1 MREFIIESALLTHG
15 VRSMRTKR
23 TVTRRIQVLKENR
36 KTYARASEIS
46 VRDHAYREAVR
57 EHSEASIE
65 EQYAYGFA
73 NTLAKK
79 AILIPEDDLLA
90 GYLFQYAYNVNFPMK
105 VSEDFDPAERAKF
118 QMDMK
123 REIEET
129 KEVYWKNG
137 KTDDSVD
144 LEEREMPGS
153 IDVELDEFTDA
164 VETWLVKHWHSGHT
178 LAGYEMLLNTG
189 WRALLLQA
197 EKQLEKAES
206 EKEKRTVHAF
216 QIVLKA
222 CMDYMHR
229 YLEETERQLN
239 KLKRNNKI
247 NNDNVEYNDGFG
259 TRQECLERIRDAL
272 INIETKAPET
282 FFETLQLLMLANEM
296 MYCENI
302 PSGISLGRI
311 DYYLYPFYRRDVD
324 AGRLTYE
331 EAGELLESFWLKCS
345 CQRKA
350 YQNMTLGGCDAA
362 GRCSVNDLTYL
373 CLESAANLRVDQ
385 PSVNFRWTDDM
396 PEEAWWAVLALIR
409 TGMGFPA
416 LLYDPCCM
424 KAQIKNGV
432 SEEDVWNYGF
442 VGCVEMAVPGKEN
455 AITELARLNL
465 PKLLN
470 LLLHQGKDT
479 CSDKIFR
486 MKNRKSLAEF
496 GTYEELEQ
504 AYLNE
509 LEYWV
514 RKIIR
519 SLNRIEHLY
528 AEKYPLPYLSVLTE
542 DCIGSRKDVMAGGAR
557 YTSVGFNL
565 GGVAT
570 AADAL
575 AAIRDVVYDKNIATL
590 EECVEIMERDFEGAD
605 HMLQYMSARAPK
617 YGNDQGREQDA
628 EQIAVKIERLV
639 SDILRE
645 YRNYWGGPYRL
656 GLYTVEDHAIMGM
669 HTGATA
675 DGRRSGESLSNSSG
689 ASQGKDTH
697 GPTALINS
705 VTNFPMEEAG
715 NGMVLD
721 VKFTPSL
728 LEEETGKRALRSLIE
743 TYFRKGGMEMQV
755 SVVSGETLRAA
766 QEHPENY
773 ADLIVRVSGFSAYF
787 CSLRKATQDEIIKRT
802 EHVM

>member
-1 MREFIIESALLTHG
+1 
-15 VRSMRTKR
+15 MRTKR

-36 KTYARASEIS
+36 KKYARTSEIP
-46 VRDHAYREAVR
+46 VRDDAYREAVR
-57 EHSEASIE
+57 EYPEASVE

-79 AILIPEDDLLA
+79 EILIPEDDLLA

-118 QMDMK
+118 QMDME

-129 KEVYWKNG
+129 KELQSESAS
-137 KTDDSVD
+137 D
-144 LEEREMPGS
+144 
-153 IDVELDEFTDA
+153 ELDEFADA

-189 WRALLLQA
+189 WGALLSRV
-197 EKQLEKAES
+197 EEQLGKARS
-206 EKEKRTVHAF
+206 EKEKQTVHAF

-222 CMDYMHR
+222 CMSYMHR
-229 YLEETERQLN
+229 YLEEVERQLN
-239 KLKRNNKI
+239 KLKRNNNI
-247 NNDNVEYNDGFG
+247 DDGNYNDSYNDGFG
-259 TRQECLERIRDAL
+259 TRRECLERMRDAL
-272 INIETKAPET
+272 MNIEREAPET
-282 FFETLQLLMLANEM
+282 FYEALQLLTLANEM

-311 DYYLYPFYRRDVD
+311 DYYLYPFYRKDVD
-324 AGRLTYE
+324 AGRLNYE
-331 EAGELLESFWLKCS
+331 EAGELIEAFWLKCS
-345 CQRKA
+345 CQKKA
-350 YQNMTLGGCDAA
+350 YQNMTLGGCNSD
-362 GRCSVNDLTYL
+362 GQCSVNDLTYL

-396 PEEAWWAVLALIR
+396 PEEAWQAVLALIR

-424 KAQIKNGV
+424 KAQTKNGV
-432 SEEDVWNYGF
+432 SKDDVWNYGF
-442 VGCVEMAVPGKEN
+442 VGCVEMAIPGKEN
-455 AITELARLNL
+455 AMTELARLNL
-465 PKLLN
+465 PKLLD

-479 CSDKIFR
+479 CSDKTFQ
-486 MKNRKSLAEF
+486 MKNQKKPAEF
-496 GTYEELEQ
+496 MTYEELEQ
-504 AYLNE
+504 AYLDE

-519 SLNRIEHLY
+519 NLNRIEHLY

-557 YTSVGFNL
+557 YTGVGFNL
-565 GGVAT
+565 GGIGT
-570 AADAL
+570 AVDAL
-575 AAIRDVVYDKNIATL
+575 AAIRDVVYDKNMVTL
-590 EECVEIMERDFEGAD
+590 EACMEILDDDFED
-605 HMLQYMSARAPK
+605 SEQIQRYLSARAPK
-617 YGNDQGREQDA
+617 YGNDQSREWDVDQMA
-628 EQIAVKIERLV
+628 FRLEKRV
-639 SDILRE
+639 SDTLKE

-675 DGRRSGESLSNSSG
+675 DGRKGGESLSNSSG

-743 TYFRKGGMEMQV
+743 TYFHKGGMEMQI

>member
-1 MREFIIESALLTHG
+1 
-15 VRSMRTKR
+15 MRTKR

-36 KTYARASEIS
+36 KKYARTSEIP
-46 VRDHAYREAVR
+46 VRDDAYREAVR
-57 EHSEASIE
+57 EYPEASVE

-79 AILIPEDDLLA
+79 EILIPEDDLLA

-118 QMDMK
+118 QMDME
-123 REIEET
+123 REIKET
-129 KEVYWKNG
+129 KELQSESAS
-137 KTDDSVD
+137 D
-144 LEEREMPGS
+144 
-153 IDVELDEFTDA
+153 ELDEFADA
-164 VETWLVKHWHSGHT
+164 VEAWLVKHWHSGHT

-189 WRALLLQA
+189 WGALLTQV
-197 EKQLEKAES
+197 EEQLGKAQS
-206 EKEKRTVHAF
+206 EKEKQTVHAF

-222 CMDYMHR
+222 CMSYMHR
-229 YLEETERQLN
+229 YLEEVERQLN
-239 KLKRNNKI
+239 RLKRNNNIDKG
-247 NNDNVEYNDGFG
+247 NYNDSYNDGFG
-259 TRQECLERIRDAL
+259 TRRECLERMRDAL
-272 INIETKAPET
+272 MNIETKAPET
-282 FFETLQLLMLANEM
+282 FYEALQLLTLANEM

-311 DYYLYPFYRRDVD
+311 DYYLYPFYRKDVD
-324 AGRLTYE
+324 AGRLNYE
-331 EAGELLESFWLKCS
+331 ETGELIEAFWLKCS
-345 CQRKA
+345 CQKKA
-350 YQNMTLGGCDAA
+350 YQNMTLGGCDAD

-396 PEEAWWAVLALIR
+396 PEEAWKAVLALIR

-424 KAQIKNGV
+424 KAQMNNGV
-432 SEEDVWNYGF
+432 SKDDVWKYGF
-442 VGCVEMAVPGKEN
+442 VGCVEMAIPGKEN
-455 AITELARLNL
+455 AMTELARLNL
-465 PKLLN
+465 PNLLD

-486 MKNRKSLAEF
+486 MKNQKSLAEF
-496 GTYEELEQ
+496 ETYEELEQ

-519 SLNRIEHLY
+519 NLNRIEHLY

-565 GGVAT
+565 GGIGT
-570 AADAL
+570 AVDAL
-575 AAIRDVVYDKNIATL
+575 AAIRDVVYDKNMVTL
-590 EECVEIMERDFEGAD
+590 EECMEILDEDFED
-605 HMLQYMSARAPK
+605 SEQIQRYLSARAPK
-617 YGNDQGREQDA
+617 YGNDQSREWDVD
-628 EQIAVKIERLV
+628 QIAFRLEKRV
-639 SDILRE
+639 SDTLKE
-645 YRNYWGGPYRL
+645 HRNYWGGSYRF

-675 DGRRSGESLSNSSG
+675 DGRKSGESLSNSSG

-743 TYFRKGGMEMQV
+743 TYFHKGGMEMQISIV
-755 SVVSGETLRAA
+755 SVETLRAA

>member
-1 MREFIIESALLTHG
+1 
-15 VRSMRTKR
+15 MRTKR

-36 KTYARASEIS
+36 KKYARTSEIP
-46 VRDHAYREAVR
+46 VRDDAYREAVR
-57 EHSEASIE
+57 EYPEASVE

-90 GYLFQYAYNVNFPMK
+90 GYLFQYTYNVNFPMK

-118 QMDMK
+118 QMDIE

-129 KEVYWKNG
+129 KELQSESAS
-137 KTDDSVD
+137 D
-144 LEEREMPGS
+144 
-153 IDVELDEFTDA
+153 ELDEFADA

-189 WRALLLQA
+189 WGALLSRV
-197 EKQLEKAES
+197 EEQLGKAQS
-206 EKEKRTVHAF
+206 EKEKQTVHAF

-222 CMDYMHR
+222 CMSYMHR
-229 YLEETERQLN
+229 YLEEVERQLN
-239 KLKRNNKI
+239 KLKRNNNIDKD
-247 NNDNVEYNDGFG
+247 NCNDSYNDGFG
-259 TRQECLERIRDAL
+259 TRRECLERMRDAL
-272 INIETKAPET
+272 MNIEREAPET
-282 FFETLQLLMLANEM
+282 FYEALQLLTLANEM

-324 AGRLTYE
+324 AGRLNYE
-331 EAGELLESFWLKCS
+331 EAGELIEAFWLKCS
-345 CQRKA
+345 CQKKA
-350 YQNMTLGGCDAA
+350 YQNMTLGGCNSD
-362 GRCSVNDLTYL
+362 GQCSVNDLTYL

-396 PEEAWWAVLALIR
+396 PEEAWQAVLALIR

-424 KAQIKNGV
+424 KAQTKNGV
-432 SEEDVWNYGF
+432 SKDDVWNYGF
-442 VGCVEMAVPGKEN
+442 VGCVEMAIPGKEN
-455 AITELARLNL
+455 AMTELARLNL
-465 PKLLN
+465 PKLLD

-479 CSDKIFR
+479 CSDKTFQ
-486 MKNRKSLAEF
+486 MKNQKKPAEF
-496 GTYEELEQ
+496 KTYEELEQ
-504 AYLNE
+504 AYLDE

-519 SLNRIEHLY
+519 NLNRIEHLY

-557 YTSVGFNL
+557 YTGVGFNM
-565 GGVAT
+565 GGIGT
-570 AADAL
+570 AVDAL
-575 AAIRDVVYDKNIATL
+575 AAIRDVVYDKNMVTL
-590 EECVEIMERDFEGAD
+590 EACMEILDDDFED
-605 HMLQYMSARAPK
+605 SEQIQRYLSARAPK
-617 YGNDQGREQDA
+617 YGNDQSREWDVD
-628 EQIAVKIERLV
+628 QIAFRLEKRV
-639 SDILRE
+639 SDTLKE

-675 DGRRSGESLSNSSG
+675 DGRKSGESLSNSSG
-689 ASQGKDTH
+689 ASQGKDTY

-743 TYFRKGGMEMQV
+743 TYFHKGGMEMQI